1 MARNAALAGALFI
14 IGLLAFLTV
23 RVAIKEGIDV
33 LVVLSLIVL
42 ALLGVGV
49 LGALNAPHD
58 E

>member
-1 MARNAALAGALFI
+1 MGRTAALAGALFI
-14 IGLLAFLTV
+14 IALLAFLTI
-23 RVAIKEGIDV
+23 RVAVTHGVDV

-42 ALLGVGV
+42 VLIGVGV